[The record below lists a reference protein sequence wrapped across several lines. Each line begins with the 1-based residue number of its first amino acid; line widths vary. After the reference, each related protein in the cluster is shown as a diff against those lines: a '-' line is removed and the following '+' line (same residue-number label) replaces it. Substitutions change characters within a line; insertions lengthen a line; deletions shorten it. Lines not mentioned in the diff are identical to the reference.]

1 MNGFFSK
8 KCEYGLQ
15 AVLYL
20 GAMDEQY
27 TCSADEISNKLNI
40 PKEFTS
46 KILQNLVERGLI
58 ESRKGKSGGFRL
70 AKKTENIKLIDV
82 VEAIDGLEI
91 FKSCVMGFSNCT
103 KEKKCL
109 MHEEWQE
116 IINRAYDMLNKET
129 INQFKEKMLL
139 QVNKEM

>member
-1 MNGFFSK
+1 MNSFFSK

-70 AKKTENIKLIDV
+70 AKKTQNIKLIDV

>member
-1 MNGFFSK
+1 MNSFFSK

-46 KILQNLVERGLI
+46 KILQNLTERGLI
-58 ESRKGKSGGFRL
+58 ESRKGKAGGFKL
-70 AKKTENIKLIDV
+70 ARKTHNIKLIDV

-91 FKSCVMGFSNCT
+91 FNNCVMGFSNCT